1 MTYDVVIGVDNSD
14 FSLMPGLTAAS
25 RIVVDQRTDV
35 TRRAEP
41 GAPLSPK
48 EPPARR
54 SFRSSPGLGL
64 RDGQP
69 VAVAVVTGL
78 DDDSFTEIV
87 SGDLKPGDLVITAE
101 QAAAANKAVMPRLGR

>member
-1 MTYDVVIGVDNSD
+1 
-14 FSLMPGLTAAS
+14 
-25 RIVVDQRTDV
+25 
-35 TRRAEP
+35 
-41 GAPLSPK
+41 
-48 EPPARR
+48 
-54 SFRSSPGLGL
+54 
-64 RDGQP
+64 